1 MDFIDSQLGPY
12 RVYEKIGTGGFATV
26 YLGRDIRTNQ
36 VVAIKVL
43 HSHLAQNSQFIA
55 RFRREAEALQKIP
68 PHPNIVRLHEFGQQE
83 GTYYLAMDYLEG
95 KDLVEILA
103 ERKCLP
109 VNEALDIAAQI
120 AQALDVAHQ
129 YGLVHRDI
137 KPGNIRITPQGVVKV
152 MDFGIARATEG
163 TLLTQSGTF
172 VGTPE
177 YIAPE
182 IWEGK
187 PADIRSDLYA
197 LGVLLYELLTGVA
210 PFRSDTPAATMR
222 RHLTEQPRS
231 ISAVRADVPAHV
243 DAVIA
248 KMMAKD
254 PGTRYQT
261 PAEAIAVLRRTT
273 VPDAATVIVPKTRT
287 PAQPPVRHAVGIP
300 TSCACIGTVVGFGL
314 CVVVMILVI
323 ALFSGMSE
331 SIAIAQATATAGS
344 RLTNAPTVVANVDR
358 TVTRSPGV
366 TLASPTNAP
375 TVALAIQATSTK
387 RVYPAP
393 TWLSSSSDD
402 APVTVPPPI
411 ILRWSFPFQLA
422 DDEWFEII
430 ATQRYRGDKKHSLTW
445 TKDLAY
451 EFRVQ
456 FISDNVIPNWATD
469 KGDYCLAVKVIRGKD
484 GKWLEDQSPESKCLY
499 VRIKW

>member
-1 MDFIDSQLGPY
+1 MDFIGSQMGPY

-43 HSHLAQNSQFIA
+43 HPHLAQNSQFIA
-55 RFRREAEALQKIP
+55 RFRHEAEALQKIP

-95 KDLVEILA
+95 KDLAEILA

-109 VNEALDIAAQI
+109 VNEALDIATQI

-129 YGLVHRDI
+129 HGLVHRDI
-137 KPGNIRITPQGVVKV
+137 KPSNIRITPQGVVKV

-163 TLLTQSGTF
+163 TLLTLSGMF

-222 RHLTEQPRS
+222 RHLTELPRAA
-231 ISAVRADVPAHV
+231 SAVRADVPAHV

-254 PGTRYQT
+254 PDTRYQT
-261 PAEAIAVLRRTT
+261 PAEVIAVFQHKN
-273 VPDAATVIVPKTRT
+273 VPATATVIVPKMQT
-287 PAQPPVRHAVGIP
+287 PAQPPLRHAVRMP
-300 TSCACIGTVVGFGL
+300 TRGACIGTVVGFGL
-314 CVVVMILVI
+314 CVVVTILVI

-331 SIAIAQATATAGS
+331 TIVTTQATTGS
-344 RLTNAPTVVANVDR
+344 RLTNAPTVVANVDW
-358 TVTRSPGV
+358 TVTRLPSV
-366 TLASPTNAP
+366 TLDLPTNAP

-402 APVTVPPPI
+402 APVTVPPPVV
-411 ILRWSFPFQLA
+411 LRWSFPFELA
-422 DDEWFEII
+422 NDEWFEIV
-430 ATQRYRGDKKHSLTW
+430 ATRRYRGDKKHSLTW
-445 TKDLAY
+445 TKGLMY

-456 FISDNVIPNWATD
+456 LTSDNVIPDWATD

-484 GKWLEDQSPESKCLY
+484 GKWSEDQSPESKCLY
-499 VRIKW
+499 VRINW